1 MGFLDNTT
9 ITVDAILTKVG
20 RQKLSQGEFNIDK
33 FALSDEEID
42 YTLYDVNHP
51 NGTDS
56 YGAVIENMNLME
68 AIPNRTGFMSHLIHD
83 SLTGAQI
90 YIENLN
96 INNITPPTHI
106 TIDPSTIGGGSA
118 TGENYTFTIGN
129 TNIVKF
135 RNHYGLVTLVGPGA
149 LLRAQEFG
157 NPTPNATTIVTV
169 TGIDSGLA
177 AVVSIT
183 VNTSDGSIGDGD
195 NNDDEQ

>member
-90 YIENLN
+90 YIQELN
-96 INNITPPTHI
+96 ITNITPPTPI
-106 TIDPSTIGGGSA
+106 TIDPYTLGGGSA
-118 TGENYTFTIGN
+118 TGENYSFTIGN
-129 TNIVKF
+129 RSIVKF
-135 RNHYGLVTLVGPGA
+135 SSNPTAWTLQASSVSLVP
-149 LLRAQEFG
+149 QEFG
-157 NPTPNATTIVTV
+157 TPEPNDSTTVTV
-169 TGIDSGLA
+169 IGLDSGKSA
-177 AVVSIT
+177 IVNIT
-183 VNTSDGSIGDGD
+183 VNSTPGSSGNADGPPSS
-195 NNDDEQ
+195 